1 MIIYNFFKYLIL
13 SIQYNRIL
21 GKAIREENILH
32 GLSIMLGTEL
42 SQDWIGRIYGVV
54 NPYVKDGKFDPESIV
69 TELGKDV
76 PSEMAIEKFI
86 MERLLIAQQFI
97 RANNLFDLL
106 TYEIKKLDDY
116 ENYLFIMEPIPYA
129 ELFTWAKRLGWL
141 MLGLIGIGVICAIL
155 FMVL

>member
-32 GLSIMLGTEL
+32 GLSIMLGAEL

-116 ENYLFIMEPIPYA
+116 ENYLFVMEPIPYA